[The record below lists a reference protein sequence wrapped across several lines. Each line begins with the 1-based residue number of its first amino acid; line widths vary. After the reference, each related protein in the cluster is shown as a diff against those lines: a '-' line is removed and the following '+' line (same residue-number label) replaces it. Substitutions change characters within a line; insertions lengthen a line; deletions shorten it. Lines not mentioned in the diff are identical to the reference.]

1 MVTIKDIARKA
12 GVSHSTVSRALAGNP
27 RISEATRVR
36 IVRIAQSLGYERNEL
51 ARGLVKGALKAIG
64 LVIPDITNPFLA
76 DIARGVSDIAD
87 RKGYG
92 VVLCNT
98 DRKEDKEL
106 GSIQLLR
113 SMRVPGLILASIG
126 TDPPYLEKLKNSGAP
141 YILVSRICP
150 SLEAPYVVIDDKE
163 GARIAT
169 EHLVSLG
176 HKHIAFIGGSPD
188 LKTTQDRLTGYREIL
203 KKYDLPENPRW
214 ICLNGSTQAAGREA
228 AQQIL
233 TRSPRP
239 TAIVAENDI
248 TAIGVMETADNIGL
262 CIPDDLSLV
271 GFDDISYSSLPR
283 IQLTTVAQP
292 AVEMGQM
299 AVEWL
304 IAAVENRPHPEL
316 RRVLPPRLVVRASTS
331 NPPDVP

>member
-98 DRKEDKEL
+98 DRKEDKGL

-126 TDPPYLEKLKNSGAP
+126 TDPPYLEKLKKQRSTLYPGFPYMPLLRGA
-141 YILVSRICP
+141 LC
-150 SLEAPYVVIDDKE
+150 
-163 GARIAT
+163 
-169 EHLVSLG
+169 G
-176 HKHIAFIGGSPD
+176 H
-188 LKTTQDRLTGYREIL
+188 R
-203 KKYDLPENPRW
+203 
-214 ICLNGSTQAAGREA
+214 
-228 AQQIL
+228 
-233 TRSPRP
+233 
-239 TAIVAENDI
+239 
-248 TAIGVMETADNIGL
+248 
-262 CIPDDLSLV
+262 
-271 GFDDISYSSLPR
+271 
-283 IQLTTVAQP
+283 
-292 AVEMGQM
+292 
-299 AVEWL
+299 
-304 IAAVENRPHPEL
+304 
-316 RRVLPPRLVVRASTS
+316 
-331 NPPDVP
+331 